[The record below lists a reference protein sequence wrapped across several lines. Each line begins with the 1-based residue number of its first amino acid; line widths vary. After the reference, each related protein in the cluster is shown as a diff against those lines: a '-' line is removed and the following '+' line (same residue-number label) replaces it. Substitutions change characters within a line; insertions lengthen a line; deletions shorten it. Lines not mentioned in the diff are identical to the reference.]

1 MDKVDKLDKIDM
13 QILSILQSDA
23 RIQLKALAA
32 KVFLSSPATSARLE
46 RLERLGYILGYKAQ
60 INRLA
65 LGLHITAFI
74 NLAVDPTEKPLFY
87 PFIKESPYVLECN
100 CVTGEYAMLIKAAF
114 HSTVEL
120 DAFIN
125 KLQQFG
131 KTNTQV
137 VFSTSVAP
145 RGVDFIKLEEW
156 SEKDKTEYLYMT
168 EIESEK
174 E

>member
-1 MDKVDKLDKIDM
+1 MNNKPDKIDM

-23 RIQLKALAA
+23 RIQLKALAE

-46 RLERLGYILGYKAQ
+46 RLEREGYILGYKAQ
-60 INRLA
+60 VNRLA

-74 NLAVDPTEKPLFY
+74 NLAVDPTEKPQFY
-87 PFIKESPYVLECN
+87 PFITESPYVLECN
-100 CVTGEYAMLIKAAF
+100 CVTGEYSMLIKAAF
-114 HSTVEL
+114 HSTIEL

-125 KLQQFG
+125 KLQRFG
-131 KTNTQV
+131 KTNTQI

-145 RGVDFIKLEEW
+145 RGIDFVKLEER
-156 SEKDKTEYLYMT
+156 SEQDKGEYLYMPET
-168 EIESEK
+168 ESKK